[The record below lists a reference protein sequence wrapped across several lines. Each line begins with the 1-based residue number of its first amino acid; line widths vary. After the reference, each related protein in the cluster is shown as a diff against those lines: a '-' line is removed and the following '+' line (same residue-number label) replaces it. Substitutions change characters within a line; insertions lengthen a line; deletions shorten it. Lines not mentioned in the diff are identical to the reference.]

1 MDVRRIL
8 GDLDINNFTGSIIAV
23 FGTIT
28 LDGIT
33 QGIYCLIA
41 CLSFALTLKHST
53 DKHKRRLKQLDLNNK
68 LLEQQ
73 IEKNKIENENKA

>member
-8 GDLDINNFTGSIIAV
+8 GDLDINNLTSCVVAC

-28 LDGIT
+28 LTGIT
-33 QGIYCLIA
+33 QVVYCLIA
-41 CLSFALTLKHST
+41 LSSFLLTLKHST
-53 DKHKRRLKQLDLNNK
+53 DKHKRRMKELDLNNK

-73 IEKNKIENENKA
+73 IEQNKVKDEKEN